1 MLVNISEKQFTWPNQ
16 ILYEGRLITR
26 STTEPNFALYMTS
39 SGMMNKKIYVTREQF
54 QRFFDGVVSNRQ
66 KKREREKLEKANQ
79 QKFKQNNDYNKPSIP
94 KQVNNVDRSIFYNDS
109 QANQANISDS
119 KTDFNKKNKLINI
132 QYYKQ
137 QKIKK

>member
-66 KKREREKLEKANQ
+66 KKRERENMK
-79 QKFKQNNDYNKPSIP
+79 
-94 KQVNNVDRSIFYNDS
+94 
-109 QANQANISDS
+109 
-119 KTDFNKKNKLINI
+119 KLINKNLNKTMSTTNH
-132 QYYKQ
+132 QFQNK
-137 QKIKK
+137 